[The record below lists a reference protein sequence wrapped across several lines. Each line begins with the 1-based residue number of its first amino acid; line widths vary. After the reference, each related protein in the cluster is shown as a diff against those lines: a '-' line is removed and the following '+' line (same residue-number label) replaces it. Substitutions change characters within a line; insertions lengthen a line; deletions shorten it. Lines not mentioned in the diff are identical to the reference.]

1 VDQHGRPAAPQFGW
15 TKARNDLS
23 RLRAA
28 QAKVAQL
35 VIADPVCAPI
45 FSRLEIELA
54 EAEAAER
61 GDVLAQAR
69 AVVAARTAML

>member
-1 VDQHGRPAAPQFGW
+1 LQKPILMP
-15 TKARNDLS
+15 TSTLS

-28 QAKVAQL
+28 HAKVAQL
-35 VIADPVCAPI
+35 VVADPVYAPI
-45 FSRLEIELA
+45 FMRLEVELA

-69 AVVAARTAML
+69 AVVAAQNARL

>member
-1 VDQHGRPAAPQFGW
+1 M
-15 TKARNDLS
+15 ARNDLS

-28 QAKVAQL
+28 QAKVALL
-35 VIADPVCAPI
+35 VIADPVYAPI
-45 FSRLEIELA
+45 FARLEIELA

-69 AVVAARTAML
+69 AVVAAQTAML